1 MDPRFH
7 GDDELTVC
15 GDDELTVCG
24 DDELTVCGD
33 DDLNALEMTV
43 LTRWR

>member
-15 GDDELTVCG
+15 GDDDLTVCG
-24 DDELTVCGD
+24 DDDLTVCGD
-33 DDLNALEMTV
+33 DDLNALEMTI